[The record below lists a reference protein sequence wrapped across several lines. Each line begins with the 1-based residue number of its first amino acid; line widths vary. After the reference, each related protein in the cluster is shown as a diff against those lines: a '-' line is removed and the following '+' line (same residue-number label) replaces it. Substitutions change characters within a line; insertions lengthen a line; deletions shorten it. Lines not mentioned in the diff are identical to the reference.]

1 MVGGSPPLDP
11 PLNDDHD
18 DDHQSLF
25 IHEIVSLLHGL
36 PRSSCA
42 ILKYCKKLLD
52 YKAKNTETSK
62 FGQQ

>member
-1 MVGGSPPLDP
+1 MEGGGGSPPLDP

-36 PRSSCA
+36 PRSRVQ
-42 ILKYCKKLLD
+42 Y
-52 YKAKNTETSK
+52 
-62 FGQQ
+62 